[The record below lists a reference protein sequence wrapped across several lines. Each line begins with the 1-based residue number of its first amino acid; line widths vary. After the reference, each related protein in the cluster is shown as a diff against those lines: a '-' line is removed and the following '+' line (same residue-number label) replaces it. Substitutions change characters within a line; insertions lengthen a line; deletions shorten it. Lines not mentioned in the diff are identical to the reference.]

1 MAKFFLA
8 SILSASFLIVATT
21 GVVQAEEV
29 FQFAVQAEQ
38 VARKDSPIWVDLP
51 KALQNVE
58 GDLVLRQAAGGGQVV
73 SQKSEDGKRL
83 VFIPKEEIPATQG
96 RLYQIQVVPKS
107 DSTPADS
114 TFAVRCI
121 KDDKT
126 VSLALGDQKIL
137 TYNTAVLEP
146 PAGTSEL
153 YRRSG
158 FIHPFVTPQGKVV
171 TDGFPSD
178 HLHQHG
184 IFAAW
189 TKTFFEGE
197 GVNFWDQLGG
207 TGTVGH
213 REILETTSGDVF
225 ASFKVRLA
233 HVLTKGEPRDVL
245 DEVWTVRLYNLPKM
259 HQFDIESVQTCVAK
273 TPLTIAEYHY
283 GGFAYRG
290 SAEWIKNDQHHII
303 TNETDDREVGNHTKP
318 NWVGVYGPVQG
329 DLCGAAMFSHPTN
342 FRSPQP
348 VRLHPSMPYFVYS
361 PAVLGEFELAPG
373 KPFAAKYRYLSYDG
387 KPDAKRLDS
396 AWKNYSSA
404 PKIQWVTATAP

>member
-1 MAKFFLA
+1 MSRIFIAC
-8 SILSASFLIVATT
+8 ILLTAIT
-21 GVVQAEEV
+21 GMVQAEDV
-29 FQFAVQAEQ
+29 FQFAVQAGNVTREE
-38 VARKDSPIWVDLP
+38 APIWVDLP
-51 KALQNVE
+51 KNLLHVDGRLALQ
-58 GDLVLRQAAGGGQVV
+58 QAASGDDVA
-73 SQKSEDGKRL
+73 SQLSEGGKRL
-83 VFIPKEEIPATQG
+83 VFIPNEPIPASQS
-96 RLYQIQVVPKS
+96 RLYQLTIASNAESTQHVKCTEDEKS
-107 DSTPADS
+107 
-114 TFAVRCI
+114 I
-121 KDDKT
+121 
-126 VSLALGDQKIL
+126 SLALGDKKIL
-137 TYNTAVLEP
+137 TYNTAIIEP

-158 FIHPFVTPQGKVV
+158 HIHPFVTPNGKIV

-178 HLHQHG
+178 HLHQHA

-197 GVNFWDQLGG
+197 RVDFWNQLAG

-213 REILETTSGDVF
+213 REILEMTSGNVY

-245 DEVWTVRLYNLPKM
+245 NETWTVRLYNLPKL
-259 HQFDIESVQTCVAK
+259 HQFDIESTQTCVAK

-303 TNETDDREVGNHTKP
+303 TNETDDRKVGNHTKP
-318 NWVGVYGPVQG
+318 NWVGIYGPVQG
-329 DLCGAAMFSHPTN
+329 ELCGAAMFSHPTN

-348 VRLHPSMPYFVYS
+348 TRLHPSMPYFVYS
-361 PAVLGEFELAPG
+361 PAVLGEFDLAPG
-373 KPFAAKYRYLSYDG
+373 KPFTSKYRYVSYDG
-387 KPDAKRLDS
+387 KPDAKVLDS

-404 PKIQWVTATAP
+404 PKIQWVTAP